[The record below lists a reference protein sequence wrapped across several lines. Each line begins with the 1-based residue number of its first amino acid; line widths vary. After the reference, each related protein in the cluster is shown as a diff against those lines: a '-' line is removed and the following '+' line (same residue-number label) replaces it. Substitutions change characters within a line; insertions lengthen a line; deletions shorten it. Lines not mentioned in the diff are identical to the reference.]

1 MCRRAFGPYEC
12 PRDFCLLSS
21 VFFDGTMNLGM
32 NIKQKIA
39 VVLINVLVLAELAL
53 SIYLGSK
60 DQDMVL
66 TFLKIYIP
74 ALLITLFLGRIFIRK
89 LGSEESAGKDLGG

>member
-1 MCRRAFGPYEC
+1 M
-12 PRDFCLLSS
+12 DK
-21 VFFDGTMNLGM
+21 GM

-39 VVLINVLVLAELAL
+39 VVLINVLVLAELAF

-66 TFLKIYIP
+66 TFLRIYIP
-74 ALLITLFLGRIFIRK
+74 ALVITLILGRICIKK
-89 LGSEESAGKDLGG
+89 LG

>member
-1 MCRRAFGPYEC
+1 
-12 PRDFCLLSS
+12 
-21 VFFDGTMNLGM
+21 M

-39 VVLINVLVLAELAL
+39 VVVINALVLAELAL
-53 SIYLGSK
+53 SIYLGSR

-74 ALLITLFLGRIFIRK
+74 ALVVTLFLGRIFIRR
-89 LGSEESAGKDLGG
+89 LG